1 MSTACPEHG
10 PALPPALAAPRPAL
24 LTRDQIAAIFRM
36 HPKSVDRWARQGR
49 IIRRPGGYLAADV
62 DKLTGRSTP

>member
-1 MSTACPEHG
+1 MT
-10 PALPPALAAPRPAL
+10 ALPRPAAAGHAL
-24 LTRDQIAAIFRM
+24 LTRTQVAARFGVRRQT
-36 HPKSVDRWARQGR
+36 VDRWARQGR